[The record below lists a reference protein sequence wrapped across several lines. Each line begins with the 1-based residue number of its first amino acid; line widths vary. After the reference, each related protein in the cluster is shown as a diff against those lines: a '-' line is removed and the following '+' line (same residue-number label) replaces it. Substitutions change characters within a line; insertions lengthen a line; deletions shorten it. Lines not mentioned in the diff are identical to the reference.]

1 MDYPRVSSVGNYFSL
16 FFSRSRLGFFVRET
30 KRLEEVFVASS
41 GGLLLCKTEEASP
54 FATVCH
60 RVHRRREHLRLL
72 LCASTEGASAFAAVC
87 VDGGSIAVC
96 CVCIDG
102 ESCCEN
108 LWTEMSGRGRGRGE
122 VRSKTLP
129 YTPLCS
135 PHLTSQP
142 SSSASTGQP
151 QQHVE
156 ELQHEVPTNPPQ
168 WLPQY
173 EDRIKAC
180 WDFKADE
187 RFQGLMKEVRLA
199 WKEATQPSS
208 WFHPEIEKEI
218 ERPMARANEES
229 NAAIKQLQENY
240 RKEIDELKKLIISSR
255 NQHEQDDEASE

>member
-1 MDYPRVSSVGNYFSL
+1 MQ
-16 FFSRSRLGFFVRET
+16 
-30 KRLEEVFVASS
+30 
-41 GGLLLCKTEEASP
+41 
-54 FATVCH
+54 
-60 RVHRRREHLRLL
+60 
-72 LCASTEGASAFAAVC
+72 
-87 VDGGSIAVC
+87 
-96 CVCIDG
+96 
-102 ESCCEN
+102 
-108 LWTEMSGRGRGRGE
+108 MSGRGRGRGG

-168 WLPQY
+168 QQGTIDSTSVDSCVVIPRGRDPTDGKLWIQPCGQSTTSCLESGATTNKEAVKNFKWLPQY

-180 WDFKADE
+180 WNFKADE
-187 RFQGLMKEVRLA
+187 RFRGLMKEVRLA

-218 ERPMARANEES
+218 ERRVARANEES

-240 RKEIDELKKLIISSR
+240 KKEIDELKKLIISSR
-255 NQHEQDDEASE
+255 NQHDQDDEASE